1 MAMLGASPLAA
12 ALMSRVVRGSTLEGI
27 VTPKPQKK
35 WREVSGRQ
43 RFKERH
49 LPDVALITHDGKK
62 VNFYEDLVKD
72 KMVLINFMYA
82 KCEGVCPGVTAN
94 LLRVQKALGERVGKD
109 IFMYSITLKPEQDTP
124 EVLKKYAEAYK
135 VRKGWTFLTGTP
147 ENIELLRR
155 KLGFTDPDPQLDAD
169 KTNHIGN
176 VRYGNEALQLWG
188 ACPGLSNA
196 SFIAESLLWLDWP
209 KNKNVSGKGVGE

>member
-1 MAMLGASPLAA
+1 MLGASPLAA
-12 ALMSRVVRGSTLEGI
+12 ALVSRVVRGSTLEGI
-27 VTPKPQKK
+27 VAPQPKK

-49 LPDVALITHDGKK
+49 LPDVQLITHDGRK
-62 VNFYEDLVKD
+62 VSFYEDLVKD

-94 LLRVQKALGERVGKD
+94 LLRVQKALGERVGRD
-109 IFMYSITLKPEQDTP
+109 IFMYSISLKPEQDSP
-124 EVLKKYAEAYK
+124 EVLRKYAQAYK

-188 ACPGLSNA
+188 ACPGLSNP

>member
-1 MAMLGASPLAA
+1 MAMLGTSPLAA
-12 ALMSRVVRGSTLEGI
+12 ALVSRVVRGSTLDGI
-27 VTPKPQKK
+27 VAPQPKK

-49 LPDVALITHDGKK
+49 LPDVALITHEGKK
-62 VNFYEDLVKD
+62 VSFYEDLVKD

-82 KCEGVCPGVTAN
+82 KCEGVCPGVTSN
-94 LLRVQKALGERVGKD
+94 LLRVQKALGDRVGKD

-124 EVLKKYAEAYK
+124 VVLRKYAEAYK
-135 VRKGWTFLTGTP
+135 VRKGWTFLTGTAD
-147 ENIELLRR
+147 NIELLRR
-155 KLGFTDPDPQLDAD
+155 KLGFTDPDPELDAD

-176 VRYGNEALQLWG
+176 VRYGNEPLQLWG

-209 KNKNVSGKGVGE
+209 KNKKVSGKGVGE